1 MQKVDK
7 KLKLDREKIFFFR
20 SEDQAKA
27 KIFGAQSPLVPDS
40 RIKLL
45 KVLAIVSY
53 VLMLAMQI
61 RNVIV
66 FQGEPTSDA
75 VRYVANGLAHAANGT
90 WYPTA
95 QSFND
100 LGGVAG
106 NGYVNY
112 LALLLRI
119 TDNLKIIYIASI
131 FLVQVILFST
141 VYIAKKISGSQTAAY
156 VTAIYFCLFGT
167 YWSEICVARTEIF
180 FTALAMAALALA
192 IKNSK
197 MSVIFSGTLL
207 AYAQWSRPLATV
219 FIVSIIWLFM
229 CKGEK
234 LKTYIKFAAGFLSV
248 VALLTTFTYFNS
260 GEAVFQP
267 TIADGNFLMGANEDA
282 DGSFENTVFKE
293 GKAGYLTPEQKAEM
307 SYDEINKFY
316 RNTAIEWI
324 KENPVDYLKLI
335 PKKVFYF
342 LATETYSGDIY
353 FDNEIFTGGRKYIF
367 SLFDILM
374 GTGNRA
380 LEFGDVVI
388 IYTQGFYMFV
398 MLLFFAGVIHSM
410 KKGYWRSMSFLYG
423 TYLIGIA
430 ASIYTVGGARYHFPY
445 LSVVI
450 ITAALFTDA
459 VFVRRKTKK
468 LK

>member
-1 MQKVDK
+1 MKFN
-7 KLKLDREKIFFFR
+7 RERFFFFR
-20 SEDQAKA
+20 SEEQAKA
-27 KIFGAQSPLVPDS
+27 EVFGAQSPLIPDS
-40 RIKLL
+40 KIKLL
-45 KVLAIVSY
+45 KILAIASY
-53 VLMLAMQI
+53 VLMLVMQI

-66 FQGEPTSDA
+66 FQGEPVSDA
-75 VRYVANGLAHAANGT
+75 VRYVAGGLAHAANGT

-95 QSFND
+95 QDFTN

-119 TDNLKIIYIASI
+119 TDNLKIIYVAGI
-131 FLVQVILFST
+131 FLVQIILFAT
-141 VYIAKKISGSQTAAY
+141 VYIAKKVSGSQTAAY
-156 VTAIYFCLFGT
+156 LTAIYFCLFGT
-167 YWSEICVARTEIF
+167 YWSEICIARTELF
-180 FTALAMAALALA
+180 FTALAMLALALA
-192 IKNSK
+192 VRSSK
-197 MSVIFSGTLL
+197 ISVIVSGALL
-207 AYAQWSRPLATV
+207 AYAQWARPLAPA
-219 FIVSIIWLFM
+219 FIVAIIWLFM
-229 CKGEK
+229 CRGEK
-234 LKTYIKFAAGFLSV
+234 LKTYVKFAAGFVSV
-248 VALLTTFTYFNS
+248 VALLTAFTYFNS

-282 DGSFENTVFKE
+282 DGSYNSTVFLE
-293 GKAGYLTPEQKAEM
+293 GKAGYLTPEQKAEL
-307 SYDEINKFY
+307 SYDEINEIY
-316 RNTAIEWI
+316 RSAAIEWI

-353 FDNEIFTGGRKYIF
+353 FNNKIFTSGKNYLV
-367 SLFDILM
+367 SLVNIIN
-374 GTGNRA
+374 GTGERA

-388 IYTQGFYMFV
+388 VYTQGFYMFV

-423 TYLIGIA
+423 IYLIGIA

-450 ITAALFTDA
+450 ITAAMFTDA
-459 VFVRRKTKK
+459 VFVRRKTKSK
-468 LK
+468 ILK